1 MAKRNKSKMNFGPIT
16 IMICIGIGIAILSFL
31 LNKLGTQSYI
41 TDPDTFETTIIT
53 VKNIFSREGIRFLFG
68 ESISNFRA
76 LEPLAVIVVS
86 LIAVTILEVSGLLNS
101 LFGSLKNVKPNV
113 VTFFVL
119 LLSVFSTVIGDYS
132 YAILFPFVALLYK
145 NIGRDPKMGV
155 ITAFIGI
162 TMGYGG
168 GFLYTYQDVV
178 LGKMAENAAID
189 VLGNYLFEPWSMI
202 FIEVVAA
209 LAITILGTILIE
221 KKFPKKYKKLEEKEY
236 IHSPKALAVTMGVF
250 TFFLTLVIYAII
262 PGLLLSGWLLDS
274 GAGTYM
280 EKLFG
285 VNAPFREG
293 ILVIFLGIALIC
305 GYIYG
310 KISRN
315 IKSSKEYNKAIS
327 LTFQNTGFIFAG
339 LFFFSVMINILEW
352 TNLSDLLS
360 LKLINFVGQTQMS
373 GIFLILLVLL
383 VGTVVTIINPTTVHN
398 FTLLCPTLIPLLIRA
413 NISPSF
419 SLMMFK
425 AADSI
430 GKCFTPFYVF
440 FIVMIGFLYKY
451 DTQDED
457 ITLFGT
463 MRKIMPITLWLALV
477 WFIIIIGWNL
487 LGFRI
492 GMGVASTL

>member
-209 LAITILGTILIE
+209 LAIT
-221 KKFPKKYKKLEEKEY
+221 
-236 IHSPKALAVTMGVF
+236 
-250 TFFLTLVIYAII
+250 
-262 PGLLLSGWLLDS
+262 D
-274 GAGTYM
+274 
-280 EKLFG
+280 
-285 VNAPFREG
+285 R
-293 ILVIFLGIALIC
+293 
-305 GYIYG
+305 
-310 KISRN
+310 
-315 IKSSKEYNKAIS
+315 KS
-327 LTFQNTGFIFAG
+327 
-339 LFFFSVMINILEW
+339 
-352 TNLSDLLS
+352 
-360 LKLINFVGQTQMS
+360 
-373 GIFLILLVLL
+373 
-383 VGTVVTIINPTTVHN
+383 VV
-398 FTLLCPTLIPLLIRA
+398 
-413 NISPSF
+413 
-419 SLMMFK
+419 
-425 AADSI
+425 
-430 GKCFTPFYVF
+430 
-440 FIVMIGFLYKY
+440 
-451 DTQDED
+451 
-457 ITLFGT
+457 
-463 MRKIMPITLWLALV
+463 
-477 WFIIIIGWNL
+477 
-487 LGFRI
+487 
-492 GMGVASTL
+492 